1 MGLFSKKKK
10 VTERKWDYLNGASSW
25 YDKFKVSKRS
35 SKKKLSG
42 EIIFSKGIV
51 QGKSKGN
58 RNTDIMAQI
67 IAQSNNTHEMPY
79 THRKLPGLTSS
90 LGYFTEVTFSK
101 EKFLQDNPSILTIT
115 KEPELGDQKLFTE
128 YMLSILVKE
137 YSLDTKQAILDEY
150 ACSFEGSLTLLK
162 IVEDRKQLP
171 LPNTTGK
178 IYVYNTTTNTKELSG
193 YTDEA
198 NATVTIRYGNTT
210 KQVSS
215 TNHIFTLDISDTP
228 LKENETVTVSYTER
242 VTPPAIPH
250 SHSYTSLPTI
260 ARRAIGTV
268 YPIAAS
274 GYTFRSARE
283 IKEEYR
289 NKFLK
294 LLKDTYH
301 IDTEDPSIE
310 LSEADMSFVQITKR
324 SPDPTEMASMT
335 DEEKQEYLDDIAKD
349 NKDYVYKEGYQQ
361 YRILAAYTWKGHTE
375 TKTISGEEKVVPK
388 YETLEIIDHIPSMQA
403 KYDELRDIAN
413 YYFLEA
419 MTKDNHRKIIP
430 IKDIVSYSLNGSTR
444 IAYSTA
450 KIPIWQDYGKYWDLT
465 LIHTA
470 RKNKH
475 YRRNPKNYQK
485 KLYETFRSMDM
496 GKASVDYLDIFHC
509 FNLAPYLFLET
520 RHHRAYQKYAE
531 TFTKFF
537 DKVFKCYGQDTFVT
551 RHIGVPMT
559 DNQSGLYRLRGLK
572 TIVNSNKVEKP
583 YTFIGSHPA
592 IGSNLV
598 LYTYIPNYSVEE
610 DSSGK
615 RKILSY
621 TLYALDIS
629 YWYGKQFVSVADISH
644 INTDKISV
652 IEPPTYTDSN
662 YDIEDMESVKSE
674 AIAIHKQI
682 FEDSRY
688 YYDMQ
693 KDISAYYQ
701 HEKFVQNVSGWDLS
715 DMFRT
720 PSGASQA
727 FMSSAGTKPSDGY
740 AFVIQP
746 IRNAPTTGYIHNRF
760 GELNSITLDPTRSE
774 DTSPTKFSWSIQDS
788 LTWQYRADLSNLE
801 KTKQY
806 NLDQFIE
813 ARKTKRVKW
822 ATSGIELTEAEKDS
836 FENIIRNAPVVASSK
851 IVPPLIGTQYHIGK
865 VSWRDRRRAVA
876 IATYKDVQ
884 TALKYRPLIVVKT
897 HEVPV
902 DPSKIVITSK
912 GIIVDVPNFPE
923 DRFEDTLWI
932 REASYKYAGAT
943 VSCNITP
950 VIRNGKRRIEYICN
964 SESTSIYEGIL
975 VYNMYIPVA
984 NGQIYRSWVKDDVF
998 STTIGTSPSNT
1009 PRLPL
1014 KLWYQTPVY
1023 VQNVI
1028 VPSTLFYAM
1037 KYHYTIKKSTFL
1049 GKIFGFVLVIV
1060 GVVFAA
1066 FQQYWVAAPLISAG
1080 VAMIGA
1086 VYGIPW
1092 LQFIGMVAGIIISVV
1107 APFYAP
1113 VTSAGATI
1121 ASAYGTT
1128 AAVAVSTASLA
1139 AGAYQI
1145 ATFSKNQKAIK
1156 AAKAEAEE
1164 KARQQDREAAEA
1176 KEKYAKDL
1184 EKITLEQFNINTAF
1198 EEQMDLFYWICY
1210 GGLLYDSR
1218 SQEMLNYN
1226 TEIAKSD
1233 NSQFDRF
1240 ASTKVK

>member
-1 MGLFSKKKK
+1 MGLFSKKKR
-10 VTERKWDYLNGASSW
+10 VTERKWEYLNGASSW
-25 YDKFKVSKRS
+25 YDKYKVSKRS

-42 EIIFSKGIV
+42 EILFSKGIV

-58 RNTDIMAQI
+58 RNTDTLAQI

-79 THRKLPGLTSS
+79 THRKLPGLSS
-90 LGYFTEVTFSK
+90 NLGYFTEIAFSK

-115 KEPELGDQKLFTE
+115 KEPELGDQRLFTE
-128 YMLSILVKE
+128 YMLSVLVKE

-150 ACSFEGSLTLLK
+150 LCSFESSLTLLK
-162 IVEDRKQLP
+162 ILEDRKQLP
-171 LPNTTGK
+171 PPNTTGK
-178 IYVYNTTTNTKELSG
+178 IYVNNSKTTTKQLEG
-193 YTDEA
+193 YVVTP
-198 NATVTIRYGNTT
+198 NATVTISYGTVS
-210 KQVSS
+210 KQVVA
-215 TNHIFTLDISDTP
+215 NGNNFTLDISETH
-228 LKENETVTVSYTER
+228 LKENETVTVSYTEI
-242 VTPPAIPH
+242 VSPLVVIPH
-250 SHSYTSLPTI
+250 TYTSLPTI
-260 ARRAIGTV
+260 YRRDIGSM

-274 GYTFRSARE
+274 GYTFRTEKE
-283 IKEEYR
+283 IKNEYR
-289 NKFLK
+289 GKFYK
-294 LLKDTYH
+294 LLRDTYH
-301 IDTEDPSIE
+301 IDPDDPSIE
-310 LSEADMSFVQITKR
+310 LSEADISFVQITKR
-324 SPDPTEMASMT
+324 SADPTEMASMT
-335 DEEKQEYLDDIAKD
+335 EEEKQDYLDDIAKD
-349 NKDYVYKEGYQQ
+349 NKDYVYKEGYHQ
-361 YRILAAYTWKGHTE
+361 YRVLAAYTWKGHTE

-388 YETLEIIDHIPSMQA
+388 YETLELITHIPSMQA
-403 KYDELRDIAN
+403 KYDELGDIAN

-430 IKDIVSYSLNGSTR
+430 IKDIMSYSLNGATR

-450 KIPIWQDYGKYWDLT
+450 KIPIWHNYGKYWDLT

-485 KLYETFRSMDM
+485 KLYETFRSMNM

-509 FNLAPYLFLET
+509 FNLAPYLLLET

-531 TFTKFF
+531 VFTKFF
-537 DKVFKCYGQDTFVT
+537 DKVFKCYGKDTFVT

-583 YTFIGSHPA
+583 YTFVGSHPA
-592 IGSNLV
+592 TGSNLI
-598 LYTYIPNYSVEE
+598 LYTYIPNYSTEE
-610 DSSGK
+610 DLSGK

-621 TLYALDIS
+621 TLYALDLS
-629 YWYGKQFVSVADISH
+629 YWYGRQFVSITNIPHVNYD
-644 INTDKISV
+644 NISV

-662 YDIEDMESVKSE
+662 YDSDNMQETSNT
-674 AIAIHKQI
+674 AINIRKQI
-682 FEDSRY
+682 FDDSRY

-693 KDISAYYQ
+693 KNISVYYQ
-701 HEKFVQNVSGWDLS
+701 HEKFVQAVSAWDLS
-715 DMFRT
+715 DMFKT

-740 AFVIQP
+740 TFVIQP
-746 IRNAPTTGYIHNRF
+746 VKNAPTTGYIHNRF
-760 GELNSITLDPTRSE
+760 GELNNVGIDPIRSE
-774 DTSPTKFSWSIQDS
+774 DTSPTKFSWRWHNS
-788 LTWQYRADLSNLE
+788 LSWQYMTNLANLE
-801 KTKQY
+801 NTKQY
-806 NLDQFIE
+806 NLNQFIE
-813 ARKTKRVKW
+813 ARKSKKVKW
-822 ATSGIELTEAEKDS
+822 ATNGNELTEAEKDS
-836 FENIIRNAPVVASSK
+836 LESAFRNAPVRTSTN
-851 IVPPLIGTQYHIGK
+851 IVPD
-865 VSWRDRRRAVA
+865 RDGSYYEGEIPWKARKKA
-876 IATYKDVQ
+876 IPMPTAKDIQ
-884 TALKYRPLIVVKT
+884 TALRYRPLIIVKT

-902 DPSKIVITSK
+902 DPSKVVITSK
-912 GIIVDVPNFPE
+912 GINIDVPNFPE

-932 REASYKYAGAT
+932 REASYHYAGAPT
-943 VSCNITP
+943 SIQTIDEGP
-950 VIRNGKRRIEYICN
+950 GHKHRWRRDWV
-964 SESTSIYEGIL
+964 SESIGVYEGIM
-975 VYNMYIPVA
+975 VYHMYIPVA
-984 NGQIYRSWVKDDVF
+984 NGNIYRSWVKDDAF

-1037 KYHYTIKKSTFL
+1037 KYHYTIKKRTFL

-1060 GVVFAA
+1060 GVVLAA
-1066 FQQYWVAAPLISAG
+1066 FQQYWAAAPLISAG

-1086 VYGIPW
+1086 AYGIPW
-1092 LQFIGMVAGIIISVV
+1092 LQFIGMVAGIVISIV

-1113 VTSAGATI
+1113 ITSAGATI
-1121 ASAYGTT
+1121 ASTYGTSV
-1128 AAVAVSTASLA
+1128 AVAVSTASLA

-1145 ATFSKNQKAIK
+1145 ATFQKNQKAIK

-1164 KARQQDREAAEA
+1164 FSKKQDREAAEA
-1176 KEKYAKDL
+1176 KEKYAEDL
-1184 EKITLEQFNINTAF
+1184 QKITLEQFNINTAF
-1198 EEQMDLFYWICY
+1198 ENQMDLFYWICY

>member
-25 YDKFKVSKRS
+25 YDKFKVSKFS

-58 RNTDIMAQI
+58 RNTDLMAQI

-90 LGYFTEVTFSK
+90 LGYFSEVTFSK

-128 YMLSILVKE
+128 YMLSVLVKE

-150 ACSFEGSLTLLK
+150 ICSFEGSLTLLR
-162 IVEDRKQLP
+162 IVDDHKTLP

-178 IYVYNTTTNTKELSG
+178 IYVYNTTTNTKELTG

-198 NATVTIRYGNTT
+198 NATVTIHYGTIT

-274 GYTFRSARE
+274 GYTFRSERE
-283 IKEEYR
+283 IKETYR
-289 NKFLK
+289 DEFYKILR
-294 LLKDTYH
+294 DTYH
-301 IDTEDPSIE
+301 IDPDDPSIE

-324 SPDPTEMASMT
+324 SPDPTKMASMP

-388 YETLEIIDHIPSMQA
+388 YETLEIMDHIPSMQA
-403 KYDELRDIAN
+403 KYDELGDIAN

-419 MTKDNHRKIIP
+419 TTKDNHRKIIS
-430 IKDIVSYSLNGSTR
+430 IKDIMSYSLNGSTR

-450 KIPIWQDYGKYWDLT
+450 KIPIWHNYGKYWDLT

-475 YRRNPKNYQK
+475 YRRTPKNYQK

-509 FNLAPYLFLET
+509 FNLAPYLLLET

-531 TFTKFF
+531 VFTKFF

-559 DNQSGLYRLRGLK
+559 DEQSGLYRLRGLK
-572 TIVNSNKVEKP
+572 TIVKSDKVPKP
-583 YTFIGSHPA
+583 YTFVGSHPA
-592 IGSNLV
+592 LGSNLV

-610 DSSGK
+610 DLSGK

-629 YWYGKQFVSVADISH
+629 YWYGQQFVSVANIPHVNVDNI
-644 INTDKISV
+644 DV
-652 IEPPTYTDSN
+652 VEPPTYTDSN
-662 YDIEDMESVKSE
+662 YDSDSMNE
-674 AIAIHKQI
+674 AKETAITIRKQI
-682 FEDSRY
+682 FVDSRY

-693 KDISAYYQ
+693 KNISAYYQ
-701 HEKFVQNVSGWDLS
+701 HEKFVQNVSAWDLS

-727 FMSSAGTKPSDGY
+727 FMSLAGAKPSDGY

-746 IRNAPTTGYIHNRF
+746 IKNAPTTGYIHNRF
-760 GELNSITLDPTRSE
+760 GELNSVRIDSIRSQ
-774 DTSPTKFSWSIQDS
+774 DTGPTKFSWSNQDS
-788 LTWQYRADLSNLE
+788 LSWQYRADLSNLE

-806 NLDQFIE
+806 NLSQFTE
-813 ARKTKRVKW
+813 ARKSKKIKW
-822 ATSGIELTEAEKDS
+822 LANGNDLTEAEKDS
-836 FENIIRNAPVVASSK
+836 LENTFRNAPVVASAK
-851 IVPPLIGTQYHIGK
+851 ILPSRDGSWYYEGEI
-865 VSWRDRRRAVA
+865 SWRDHKRAVS
-876 IATYKDVQ
+876 IPTPKDIQ
-884 TALKYRPLIVVKT
+884 TALRYRPLVIVKT

-902 DPSKIVITSK
+902 DPSKVLITAN
-912 GIIVDVPNFPE
+912 GITIDVPNFPE

-932 REASYKYAGAT
+932 REASYKYAGSPT
-943 VSCNITP
+943 SWSRID
-950 VIRNGKRRIEYICN
+950 RRSYGWI
-964 SESTSIYEGIL
+964 SESTTVYEGIL
-975 VYNMYIPVA
+975 IYNMYIPVA
-984 NGQIYRSWVKDDVF
+984 NGQMYRSWVKDDAF
-998 STTIGTSPSNT
+998 STTIKTTPSNT

-1014 KLWYQTPVY
+1014 KMWYQTPVY

-1037 KYHYTIKKSTFL
+1037 KYHYTIKKSNFL
-1049 GKIFGFVLVIV
+1049 GKIFGFILVII
-1060 GVVFAA
+1060 GVVLAV
-1066 FQQYWVAAPLISAG
+1066 FQQYWAAAPLIAAG
-1080 VAMIGA
+1080 VTMIGA

-1092 LQFIGMVAGIIISVV
+1092 LQFIGMVAGIIISIV

-1113 VTSAGATI
+1113 ITSAGATI

-1145 ATFSKNQKAIK
+1145 ATFQKNQKAIK
-1156 AAKAEAEE
+1156 AAKVEAEE

-1184 EKITLEQFNINTAF
+1184 EKITLEEFNINTAF
-1198 EEQMDLFYWICY
+1198 DDQMDLFYWICY
-1210 GGLLYDSR
+1210 GGLLYDSK